1 MQARKL
7 IDLNYLVHTKC
18 LGSKST
24 VERLWRERDMPQPIK
39 VGGRNKWVEQEID
52 SWIDAKLAARVA
64 AANDD
69 KAR

>member
-1 MQARKL
+1 MSARNL
-7 IDLNYLVHTKC
+7 VDLNYLVNTKR

-52 SWIDAKLAARVA
+52 SWIDAKLAARSV

-69 KAR
+69 KGR

>member
-1 MQARKL
+1 VQSRKL
-7 IDLNYLVHTKC
+7 VDLNYLVHTKC

-52 SWIDAKLAARVA
+52 SWIDAKLAARGV
-64 AANDD
+64 AANDSVG
-69 KAR
+69 R